1 MHMLLVVF
9 KAVAECGSQ
18 KVLRTKRNLMSELL
32 ARQYTVSHWLQ
43 DRRVNRD
50 ERLLF
55 KTVAAKAP
63 FIEELWN
70 SLESDDLGLHEFYFE
85 AQKAEGLGVAYLQ
98 DTCAL
103 SLGGDP
109 RFEQD
114 PIRVK
119 YQVMYALNGRLRSE
133 TVEVCSLSNLD
144 HVSHRCAW
152 IGERAQREVI
162 DGVSL
167 WERRDSVFP
176 RLAFL
181 PATKAQIQQLSGREP
196 HFRQV
201 LRHLSLLNSAMKE
214 WVGGPYNPEG
224 IEWSTESLSTRT
236 SKKHEDARRFPGS
249 NGSSEIYN
257 YHTKIRGIN
266 WRIYFRPDTEK
277 QIVTIAYIG
286 KHLPTARYG

>member
-1 MHMLLVVF
+1 MLLLVF
-9 KAVAECGSQ
+9 KAVADCGSE
-18 KVLRTKRNLMSELL
+18 KILRTKRNLMSELV
-32 ARQYTVSHWLQ
+32 ASQYTVSHWLQ

-55 KTVAAKAP
+55 KTVATKAP
-63 FIEELWN
+63 FVEELWN
-70 SLESDDLGLHEFYFE
+70 KLESDDLGLHEFYFQG
-85 AQKAEGLGVAYLQ
+85 QKAEGLGVAYLD

-103 SLGGDP
+103 SLGGDQ

-114 PIRVK
+114 PIQVV
-119 YQVMYALNGRLRSE
+119 YQVMYALNSRLGSE

-144 HVSHRCAW
+144 HVCRRCVW
-152 IGERAQREVI
+152 IGERAQRQVV

-167 WERRDSVFP
+167 WEQKESLFP

-201 LRHLSLLNSAMKE
+201 LKHLFILNSAMKK
-214 WVGGPYNPEG
+214 WAGGPYNPEG
-224 IEWSTESLSTRT
+224 IEWSAESLSTRT
-236 SKKHEDARRFPGS
+236 SKKLADARRFSNS
-249 NGSSEIYN
+249 NGNFAVYN

-266 WRIYFRPDTEK
+266 WRIHFHPDTEK

-286 KHLPTARYG
+286 RHLPTARHGK